1 MIPPGAVPYTPYG
14 WVRPA
19 DVESERPRD
28 DDMPVVLV
36 AGRGPDDLREVHHV
50 LTRTW
55 RRVGRPIVVAVSVWD
70 WPVGREAQA
79 WASEHAVCG
88 IRFQRCVTAPARVDE
103 VLAFGPVRLPAA
115 RWIPTRKA
123 AA

>member
-1 MIPPGAVPYTPYG
+1 MIPPGAVPYSPYG

-19 DVESERPRD
+19 VEVTPVRD

-36 AGRGPDDLREVHHV
+36 AGRGPEDLREVRLDLV
-50 LTRTW
+50 RTW
-55 RRVGRPIVVAVSVWD
+55 RRLGRPFVVAVSVWD
-70 WPVGREAQA
+70 WPVGREAEGFA
-79 WASEHAVCG
+79 AEHAMCG
-88 IRFQRCVTAPARVDE
+88 FRFQRCVTAPARVDE
-103 VLAFGPVRLPAA
+103 VLTFGPVRLPAA